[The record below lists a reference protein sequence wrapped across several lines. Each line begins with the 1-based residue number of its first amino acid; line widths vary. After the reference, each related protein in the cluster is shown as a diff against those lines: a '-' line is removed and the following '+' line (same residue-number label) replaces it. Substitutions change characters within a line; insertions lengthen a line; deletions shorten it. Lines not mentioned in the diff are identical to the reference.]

1 MTNDVIYTTELI
13 YSGVWD
19 DYRADYPE
27 EEYSDETL
35 SQFIYDDLWNDQE
48 MITRLLN
55 ERYPFGFVVADLS
68 YSDMKRWG
76 MSPTYYPDAESLF
89 TYVPRDFRDF
99 EIRLENGEMIMG
111 NCFGYDYTVRAVTD
125 EEWHKFDYQH
135 GYENEYPEELVP
147 MFQYGK
153 RIGSIWE

>member
-1 MTNDVIYTTELI
+1 MTNNVIYTTELV
-13 YSGVWD
+13 YSNIWD
-19 DYRADYPE
+19 DYRKEYPK

-35 SQFIYDDLWNDQE
+35 NQIIDDDLWRNQE
-48 MITRLLN
+48 YITCLLN
-55 ERYPFGFVVADLS
+55 ERYPRGFVAIDLS
-68 YSDMKRWG
+68 YSDLKRWG

-89 TYVPRDFRDF
+89 TYIPRDFENF

-125 EEWHKFDYQH
+125 EQWYNFEHPFGWT
-135 GYENEYPEELVP
+135 NAYPEELVP